1 MAWNTFVGQVMD
13 KLDHKWDTP
22 SVTDHTANFPAPNF
36 MVLQNIWQNATELGV
51 EMEKSIIR
59 AGVSTSVSQK
69 RIDEVDKSKLID
81 Y

>member
-1 MAWNTFVGQVMD
+1 
-13 KLDHKWDTP
+13 
-22 SVTDHTANFPAPNF
+22 
-36 MVLQNIWQNATELGV
+36 
-51 EMEKSIIR
+51 MEKSIIR